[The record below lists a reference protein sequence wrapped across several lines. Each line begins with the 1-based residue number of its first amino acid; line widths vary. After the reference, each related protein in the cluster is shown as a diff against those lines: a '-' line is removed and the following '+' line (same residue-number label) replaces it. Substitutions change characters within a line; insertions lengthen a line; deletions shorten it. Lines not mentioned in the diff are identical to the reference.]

1 MQETLF
7 TAARRALRFFNIVMQ
22 HGGLVDR
29 EFEQAMSTLQ
39 KNSRSSDLLAVGAV
53 GLKLLAEI
61 LKHLD
66 NGVKFDANAP
76 CNVYGEGLV
85 DGIQNAIERGQRGIS
100 THG

>member
-39 KNSRSSDLLAVGAV
+39 RQVE
-53 GLKLLAEI
+53 AEQ
-61 LKHLD
+61 KKEKKD
-66 NGVKFDANAP
+66 GVS
-76 CNVYGEGLV
+76 E
-85 DGIQNAIERGQRGIS
+85 
-100 THG
+100 